1 MSIFTGPVQGDD
13 TGVFT
18 LLSSKI
24 VSTNCN
30 PSLYGV
36 FCLIRNYV
44 PRKITENPKSRAK
57 SSLSTSAAER

>member
-1 MSIFTGPVQGDD
+1 M
-13 TGVFT
+13 GVFT
-18 LLSSKI
+18 MLSAKI

-36 FCLIRNYV
+36 FWLIRNYV
-44 PRKITENPKSRAK
+44 PRKITENPKSMAK